1 MDISKVVVFR
11 AGNEEYG
18 IPIEH
23 VISIEKIE
31 NINVI
36 PNMPSYV
43 KGVVKVRGDLI
54 PVIDMNHI
62 FYQKDTIIDGNSKL
76 IVVQSEEIASALIVK
91 DAKEILDV
99 QEEQLKPIPVG
110 AFQSTKYFTAVISL
124 NERLITI
131 IHPNLLISSLDEIVL
146 VKEEIISHQ

>member
-99 QEEQLKPIPVG
+99 QEEQLKSIPVG

-131 IHPNLLISSLDEIVL
+131 IHPNLLISSLDEIAL